1 MIDKRYFYERGR
13 EFKLFGKLNQNQVSS
28 IDYILNHFD
37 FLKIKDLRWLAYM
50 LATVK
55 HETANTYLPIEEFGK
70 GKGRR
75 YGKKVKHNGVAYT
88 KPNKIYFGRGYVQ
101 ITFFE
106 NYETMGRLLQIPLL
120 EQPELALDVD
130 IATKI
135 MFEGMTR
142 GASSFGDFTGRSLEQ
157 YFNPK
162 TDDPIGARKIINGT
176 DKAEL
181 IASYHHL
188 FLKCLNANP

>member
-1 MIDKRYFYERGR
+1 MINKRYFFERAR
-13 EFKLFGKLNQNQVSS
+13 EFKLFGKLNQVQVSS
-28 IDYILNHFD
+28 IDYIINYFEY
-37 FLKIKDLRWLAYM
+37 LKLKDLRWLAYIF
-50 LATVK
+50 ATIK
-55 HETANTYLPIEEFGK
+55 YETKNTYLPIEESEKGK
-70 GKGRR
+70 GKP
-75 YGKKVKHNGVAYT
+75 YGKKVKRNGVPY
-88 KPNKIYFGRGYVQ
+88 KLPHVFYERGFVSLKW
-101 ITFFE
+101 FE

-120 EQPELALDVD
+120 EQPELALDVE